1 MLVGWFN
8 PETTV
13 VTCRFGSTIS
23 GPSGGGSEDG
33 LTLSVPNSPCC
44 SAAIPAV
51 KNSVLDEAPATPRP
65 NCRAQIPGMVIGAR
79 LASLTAP
86 RNSPESKSNAL
97 IEPSPKLP
105 TNSALPNL
113 PKPSKGDQAIPQG
126 ELSGPWLVKRF
137 TSFPF
142 VSYTSMNPC
151 PAPGASS
158 FLSASCKA

>member
-65 NCRAQIPGMVIGAR
+65 NCKAQIPGMVIGVL
-79 LASLTAP
+79 LASLTFP
-86 RNSPESKSNAL
+86 RNAPESKSNTL
-97 IEPSPKLP
+97 TEPSPKLP
-105 TNSALPNL
+105 TNNPLLKS

-126 ELSGPWLVKRF
+126 ELSGPWLVKRC
-137 TSFPF
+137 SRFPS
-142 VSYTSMNPC
+142 VSKMSM
-151 PAPGASS
+151 
-158 FLSASCKA
+158 